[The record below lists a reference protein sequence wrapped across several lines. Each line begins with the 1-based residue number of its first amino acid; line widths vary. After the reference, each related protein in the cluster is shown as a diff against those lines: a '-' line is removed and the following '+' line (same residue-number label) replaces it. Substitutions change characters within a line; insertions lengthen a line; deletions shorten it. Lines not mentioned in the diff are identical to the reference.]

1 MQGLSNVNL
10 EYVDSIEK
18 AYELKRWL
26 GERRPEQVL
35 GFDTETHGLDYYA
48 PHAKLRMVQI
58 GDNQTGWAIPWERW
72 GGVAIEVL
80 DRWQG
85 RFTAHNLPF
94 DYKVMR
100 KLAKY
105 ELPWDRF
112 DDTMIMASIASP
124 GDRVGLKDLTD
135 KFVDPRASQGAVSLK
150 TAFKNNGW
158 DWATVPLDYPDY
170 WIYSALDP
178 VLASTLHTH
187 FKYIPETY
195 GKVYDLEYAVR
206 KICTEMEYTGMRI
219 DLEYVHQK
227 NQELNTKIAEAKATA
242 EDRWGINISSSAQLG
257 VYFEETLG
265 AKFTYKTPGGKP
277 SVNKEQLDLFMAS
290 PDPAIATTAKIVSD
304 IKKTEKINSSYFE
317 NFISMNQDGIL
328 YPNIRTLGART
339 GRMSVTAPALQ
350 TLPSGDQLVRSAF
363 IPRNE
368 GEILISCD
376 YSQMELR
383 LLAHYSEDPSLIE
396 AFNKADNEVGGDFFN
411 EIGKSIYADPNF
423 DRKLPEYIKRGKS
436 IKTLMYG
443 LIYGASVAKL
453 SEQAKIPFEEMQI
466 AYDGLMSSF
475 PGISDFMR
483 TTITMGE
490 QRQITEGVG
499 YTLLDSGRVLPADD
513 GKMYT
518 LTNYKLQG
526 TGAELTKTAL
536 LRLDAAGLGPYLQ
549 MAVHDEVIFSVPEGL
564 VEELMPIIEECMSF
578 ISGEFRV
585 PMPAEPEILGLH
597 WGDGDKYAAV

>member
-1 MQGLSNVNL
+1 
-10 EYVDSIEK
+10 
-18 AYELKRWL
+18 
-26 GERRPEQVL
+26 
-35 GFDTETHGLDYYA
+35 
-48 PHAKLRMVQI
+48 
-58 GDNQTGWAIPWERW
+58 
-72 GGVAIEVL
+72 
-80 DRWQG
+80 
-85 RFTAHNLPF
+85 
-94 DYKVMR
+94 
-100 KLAKY
+100 
-105 ELPWDRF
+105 
-112 DDTMIMASIASP
+112 
-124 GDRVGLKDLTD
+124 
-135 KFVDPRASQGAVSLK
+135 
-150 TAFKNNGW
+150 
-158 DWATVPLDYPDY
+158 
-170 WIYSALDP
+170 
-178 VLASTLHTH
+178 
-187 FKYIPETY
+187 
-195 GKVYDLEYAVR
+195 
-206 KICTEMEYTGMRI
+206 
-219 DLEYVHQK
+219 
-227 NQELNTKIAEAKATA
+227 
-242 EDRWGINISSSAQLG
+242 
-257 VYFEETLG
+257 
-265 AKFTYKTPGGKP
+265 
-277 SVNKEQLDLFMAS
+277 
-290 PDPAIATTAKIVSD
+290 
-304 IKKTEKINSSYFE
+304 
-317 NFISMNQDGIL
+317 MNQDGVL

-363 IPRNE
+363 IPRND